1 MIDNS
6 GKQLGIK
13 STFEALRMAED
24 IDLDLVEV
32 GPNGHPPVARIMDYS
47 KYRYE
52 LDKKQSKRKR
62 GSEVK
67 EVRLSLGIGEHDWR
81 VRLNQATK
89 FLNDGCKIKITLK
102 LAGRQMLFKDKAID
116 KMNEFKNALGASY
129 ESAPQRFG
137 PRYIAVIIRT
147 NKDEKQD

>member
-1 MIDNS
+1 M
-6 GKQLGIK
+6 GIK
-13 STFEALRMAED
+13 STFEALRLAED
-24 IDLDLVEV
+24 LDLDLVEV
-32 GPNGHPPVARIMDYS
+32 GPNLQPPVARIMDYS

-52 LDKKQSKRKR
+52 LEKKQSKKKR
-62 GSEVK
+62 GSEIK
-67 EVRLSLGIGEHDWR
+67 EVRLSLGIGEHDWQ

-89 FLNDGCKIKITLK
+89 FLNEGSRVKLTLK

-129 ESAPQRFG
+129 ESAPQRYG